1 MIRLNVKEYCHNCQ
15 DFEPETNVVAYYG
28 NRKKFFDTEVSC
40 KDRCRCENIKDYIEE
55 EIKNDKD

>member
-28 NRKKFFDTEVSC
+28 NRKKFLTPKYRVKIDVDARILKIT
-40 KDRCRCENIKDYIEE
+40 
-55 EIKNDKD
+55 